1 MTKLVYNLK
10 LYHYVNSKFTI
21 LFRNNSKRLFSAKDK
36 NGVTL
41 WIKVE
46 LLVSKV
52 ESLCTKID
60 FKEKYDYGR
69 N

>member
-1 MTKLVYNLK
+1 MLIQNLQYYSEITKNVYLVQ
-10 LYHYVNSKFTI
+10 
-21 LFRNNSKRLFSAKDK
+21 K

>member
-1 MTKLVYNLK
+1 MLIQNLQ
-10 LYHYVNSKFTI
+10 YYSEITN
-21 LFRNNSKRLFSAKDK
+21 LFSAKDK